1 MLVKTFGSAVYGVE
15 AITITVEVNWMA
27 TGLGI
32 VLVGLPDNAVKESL
46 QRVESTIKSN
56 GYAMPRTRV
65 VVNLAP
71 ADIKKS
77 GTPFDLP
84 IAIGILAANEQIE
97 NKEAIENYVIMGE
110 LSLDGEVRPIKG
122 SLPIAI
128 QARKEGRTGLILPK
142 ANEKEAGMVNNLKV
156 FGVEHISEVI
166 EFFESG
172 EKSLQP
178 VVVNTREEFF
188 NSQSDYEIDFSEV
201 KGQENIKRALEIA
214 AAGGHNAILIGP
226 PGAGKT
232 MLAKRLPTILPPL
245 TLQEALETTKIHS
258 VAGKLPENSTLVS
271 KRPFRSPHHTISDV
285 ALVGGGGNPQPG
297 EISLA
302 HNGVLF
308 LDELPEFKRTVLEV
322 MRQPMEERK
331 VTISRAKIAIDF
343 PASFMLIA
351 SMNPCPCGFYNH
363 PEKECTCPPGTV
375 QKYLNKI
382 SGPLLDRIDL
392 HVEVT
397 PVAFS
402 ELSGTKPQE
411 HSSIIRERVIRAR
424 EMQAKRYKTHPGIY
438 CNAQMSSRL
447 LKEICVIN
455 TVGHNLLKTAMEKLN
470 LSARAYD
477 RILKVSR
484 TIADL
489 AGCED
494 IKPEYLAEA
503 IQYRSLDRE
512 GWAG

>member
-1 MLVKTFGSAVYGVE
+1 MLVKTFGSAVYGVD
-15 AITITVEVNWMA
+15 AITITIEVNVS
-27 TGLGI
+27 GGDLKYYI
-32 VLVGLPDNAVKESL
+32 VGLPDNAVKESL
-46 QRVESTIKSN
+46 QRIESAIKTN
-56 GYAMPRTRV
+56 KLTMPRTKI
-65 VVNLAP
+65 VVNMAP

-77 GTPFDLP
+77 GSAFDLP
-84 IAIGILAANEQIE
+84 IAIGVLGASDQLVSSEKLNE
-97 NKEAIENYVIMGE
+97 YVMMGE
-110 LSLDGEVRPIKG
+110 LSLDGTIQPIKG
-122 SLPIAI
+122 ALPIAI
-128 QARKEGRTGLILPK
+128 QARKEGFKGLFVPTEN
-142 ANEKEAGMVNNLKV
+142 AREAGLVNNL
-156 FGVEHISEVI
+156 EVYAVKHLLDVVN
-166 EFFESG
+166 FFKDEN
-172 EKSLQP
+172 SLQP
-178 VVVNTREEFF
+178 VVVNTRDEFY
-188 NSQSDYEIDFSEV
+188 NSQQDFEFDFSDV

-245 TLQEALETTKIHS
+245 SLQEALETTKIYS
-258 VAGKLPENSTLVS
+258 VAGKLPINSTLVS

-285 ALVGGGGNPQPG
+285 ALVGGGGIPQPG
-297 EISLA
+297 EISLS

-331 VTISRAKIAIDF
+331 VTISRAKVAIDF
-343 PASFMLIA
+343 PSNFMLVA
-351 SMNPCPCGFYNH
+351 SMNPCPCGFFNH
-363 PEKECTCPPGTV
+363 PTKECTCPAGSV

-397 PVAFS
+397 PVDFN
-402 ELSGTKPQE
+402 ELSDVKIGE
-411 HSSIIRERVIRAR
+411 SSVEIRTRVIQAR
-424 EMQAKRYKTHPGIY
+424 EIQTERYKDFEGLY
-438 CNAQMSSRL
+438 ANAQISSKQLR
-447 LKEICVIN
+447 EICVIDK
-455 TVGHNLLKTAMEKLN
+455 VGEALLKKAMERLN

-489 AGCED
+489 AASEN
-494 IKPEYLAEA
+494 IKPEHLAEA

>member
-15 AITITVEVNWMA
+15 AITITIEVNWMS
-27 TGLGI
+27 TGVGTVI
-32 VLVGLPDNAVKESL
+32 VGLPDNAVKESL
-46 QRVESTIKSN
+46 QRVESTIKAN
-56 GYAMPRTRV
+56 GYMMPRTRV
-65 VVNLAP
+65 VVNMAP

-84 IAIGILAANEQIE
+84 IAIGILAASEQFQ
-97 NKEAIENYVIMGE
+97 NKEAIEKYVIMGE
-110 LSLDGEVRPIKG
+110 LSLDGELRAIKG
-122 SLPIAI
+122 ALPIAI
-128 QARKEGRTGLILPK
+128 QARKEEFKGLILPK
-142 ANEKEAGMVNNLKV
+142 VNAKEAGMVNNLHV
-156 FGVEHISEVI
+156 YGVENIKEVI
-166 EFFESG
+166 DFFENEETG
-172 EKSLQP
+172 L
-178 VVVNTREEFF
+178 VATVVNTREEFY
-188 NSQSDYEIDFSEV
+188 NSQYDYEIDFADV

-331 VTISRAKIAIDF
+331 VTISRAKIALDF

-351 SMNPCPCGFYNH
+351 SMNPCPCGFFNH
-363 PEKECTCPPGTV
+363 PEKECTCPPGAV

-382 SGPLLDRIDL
+382 SGP
-392 HVEVT
+392 
-397 PVAFS
+397 
-402 ELSGTKPQE
+402 
-411 HSSIIRERVIRAR
+411 
-424 EMQAKRYKTHPGIY
+424 
-438 CNAQMSSRL
+438 
-447 LKEICVIN
+447 
-455 TVGHNLLKTAMEKLN
+455 
-470 LSARAYD
+470 
-477 RILKVSR
+477 
-484 TIADL
+484 
-489 AGCED
+489 
-494 IKPEYLAEA
+494 
-503 IQYRSLDRE
+503 
-512 GWAG
+512 

>member
-15 AITITVEVNWMA
+15 AITITIEVNVSN
-27 TGLGI
+27 GQNYFI
-32 VLVGLPDNAVKESL
+32 VGLPDSAVKESL
-46 QRVESTIKSN
+46 PRIESAIKTN
-56 GYAMPRTRV
+56 GLHMPRTKLV
-65 VVNLAP
+65 INLAP
-71 ADIKKS
+71 ADIRKS
-77 GTPFDLP
+77 GTAFDLP
-84 IAIGILAANEQIE
+84 IAMGVLGASEQLKDPGLLAD
-97 NKEAIENYVIMGE
+97 YVIMGE
-110 LSLDGEVRPIKG
+110 LSLDGSIKPIKG
-122 SLPIAI
+122 ALPIAI
-128 QARKEGRTGLILPK
+128 QARKEGFKGLIVPK
-142 ANEKEAGMVNNLKV
+142 ENAREAGMVNQLKV
-156 FGVEHISEVI
+156 YAVQHLKEVI
-166 EFFESG
+166 AFFEDPST
-172 EKSLQP
+172 LP
-178 VVVNTREEFF
+178 AVVVNTRDEFYE
-188 NSQSDYEIDFSEV
+188 SQKEFDIDFNDV

-245 TLQEALETTKIHS
+245 TLYEALETTKIHS
-258 VAGKLPENSTLVS
+258 VAGKLPENTSLIS
-271 KRPFRSPHHTISDV
+271 KRPFRSPHHTVSDA
-285 ALVGGGGNPQPG
+285 ALVGGGGIPQPG

-331 VTISRAKIAIDF
+331 VIISRTKMTLEF
-343 PASFMLIA
+343 PANFMLIA

-363 PEKECTCPPGTV
+363 PTKECTCPPGAV

-402 ELSGTKPQE
+402 ELSNSQSRGENSAT
-411 HSSIIRERVIRAR
+411 IRERVIRAR
-424 EMQAKRYKTHPGIY
+424 DIQTERYKDIPGLY
-438 CNAQMSSRL
+438 ANAQISSKQLR
-447 LKEICVIN
+447 EICVIG
-455 TVGHNLLKTAMEKLN
+455 TAGEALLKRAMERLN

-489 AGCED
+489 AASEN
-494 IKPEYLAEA
+494 ILVEHLAEA